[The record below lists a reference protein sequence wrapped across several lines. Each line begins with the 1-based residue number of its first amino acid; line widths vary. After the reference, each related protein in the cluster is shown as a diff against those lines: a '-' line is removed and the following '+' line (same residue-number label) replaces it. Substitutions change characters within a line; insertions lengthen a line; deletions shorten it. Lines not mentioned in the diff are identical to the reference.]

1 VVAGK
6 RGAGRS
12 KEEVEVLLE
21 TWDDKIPKE
30 RDDGNSTERHRRLM
44 EFEEE
49 RGTVD

>member
-44 EFEEE
+44 DLKRKE
-49 RGTVD
+49 VL